1 MYVGSFGTYSFV
13 SDLFYRPY
21 MEDSSMM
28 CVAVSPLFSLL
39 YNIPLH
45 EATTD
50 YISIL
55 VLKDILL
62 FYSMAVLRM
71 MLL

>member
-1 MYVGSFGTYSFV
+1 
-13 SDLFYRPY
+13 
-21 MEDSSMM
+21 MM
-28 CVAVSPLFSLL
+28 CVAVSPLFSFLL

-55 VLKDILL
+55 VLKDILI
-62 FYSMAVLRM
+62 FYMAVLWM

>member
-1 MYVGSFGTYSFV
+1 MYVDSFGTYSFV
-13 SDLFYRPY
+13 SDLFYRPH

-28 CVAVSPLFSLL
+28 CVVVSPSFSLL
-39 YNIPLH
+39 CNSPLH
-45 EATTD
+45 ESTTD

-62 FYSMAVLRM
+62 FYSMAVL
-71 MLL
+71 